1 MNTDK
6 TGTHI
11 VTSNLDVVRG
21 AYAAFERGDL
31 TGVFETLAPD
41 IEVYQ
46 SSEVPWGG
54 IYRGHVQVQEFFMKL
69 AATVDSKVGTERFL
83 EAGDRIVQIGRTRGQ
98 ARATGKRFE
107 VLEVHVW
114 TMRDGK
120 VLRFEAYVDHPAML
134 AALR

>member
-31 TGVFETLAPD
+31 TGVFATLDPD

-46 SSEVPWGG
+46 SSKVPWGG
-54 IYRGHVQVQEFFMKL
+54 TYRGHVEAQEFFMKL

-83 EAGDRIVQIGRTRGQ
+83 EAGDQIVQIGHTRGQ